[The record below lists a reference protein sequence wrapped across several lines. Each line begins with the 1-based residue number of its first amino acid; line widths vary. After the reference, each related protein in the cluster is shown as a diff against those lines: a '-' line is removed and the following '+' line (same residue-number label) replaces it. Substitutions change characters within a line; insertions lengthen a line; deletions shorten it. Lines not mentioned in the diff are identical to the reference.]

1 MSKARTIHLPEI
13 GEVLFEKSAKARR
26 INISVKPLKGIR
38 VAVPRG
44 VAFETARQA
53 AQEKADWIKAKQQ
66 AARQI
71 EARHEE
77 LRRQPAYISRSAAK
91 GLLLERLRELAER
104 HGFTYN
110 KVFIRNQ
117 KTRWGSCSYK
127 HNISLNY
134 KIALLPPELM
144 DYILLHELTHLNH
157 FNHSRQFWE
166 ALDCL
171 VGDAKALDARLGT
184 YLALLLQ

>member
-66 AARQI
+66 AVRQI

-77 LRRQPAYISRSAAK
+77 LRRQPTYISRAAAK

-144 DYILLHELTHLNH
+144 DYILLHELTHLIH
-157 FNHSRQFWE
+157 FNHSRQFWQ
-166 ALDCL
+166 ALDRL
-171 VGDAKALDARLGT
+171 VGDAKALDARLST
-184 YLALLLQ
+184 YQALLLQ